1 MPGRIFFYCFL
12 PGRNEIT
19 PRLPKI
25 EKQRRLF
32 EAGDSFRF
40 FLLLLTVGSFVYWI
54 FVRSLF
60 VCIMA
65 GSFVC
70 LSSEGLYVWER
81 KLLISE
87 KKKSFPE
94 DARVIRKTYC
104 EYKGQQSCSKYI
116 TMLNG
121 SFLYLAIYLFICIFT
136 CTYII

>member
-1 MPGRIFFYCFL
+1 MHAERNCFFNQSTIQYGGRQGRRRNRRGISLPPSLLVLILYVHKLFGNNAGEDFFYCFL

-70 LSSEGLYVWER
+70 LSSELYV
-81 KLLISE
+81 
-87 KKKSFPE
+87 
-94 DARVIRKTYC
+94 
-104 EYKGQQSCSKYI
+104 
-116 TMLNG
+116 
-121 SFLYLAIYLFICIFT
+121 
-136 CTYII
+136 